1 MDNLS
6 ILLIDDEISQLTS
19 LKSFLSR
26 RNHTIYTAENGND
39 ALDIIHKNLIDVALT
54 DFRMPGMNG
63 LEVLKEIKM
72 INPEIEVVVT
82 TAYGNIDQA
91 VDIMKSGAYD
101 YLTKPIDLDE
111 LENLLFRIKEKK
123 NLLKENK
130 YLREQLKEKFKFD
143 SIISQSGKMED
154 VLNLVGRVANS
165 KATALIKGESGTGKE
180 LIAKALHF
188 ASSRKDN
195 PFITVNVAALSE
207 NLMESELFGHEKGSF
222 TGAIAKRIGR
232 FEEANKG
239 TLFIDEIGDIPL
251 NIQVKLLRAIQFGE
265 IQRIGSN
272 NTEKIDVRIIGATN
286 RNLEE
291 MIEQGEFREDLFY
304 RLNVVSVD
312 IPPLRERKED
322 IPLLIEHFIK
332 KYSQINSKEVSKI
345 SHYALDKLLKYH
357 YPGNIRELENI
368 IERSVIL
375 ARSDMIEESDL
386 PLQLEAQVS
395 KSLLN
400 PHAINK
406 DYDEKIHAFEAEI
419 IRTAL
424 EDNNGNQSAAARY
437 LGITE
442 RHLRSRLERLGLK
455 NNFKP

>member
-6 ILLIDDEISQLTS
+6 ILLVDDEISQLTS
-19 LKSFLSR
+19 LKSFLSK
-26 RNHTIYTAENGND
+26 RNYTIYTAENGND
-39 ALDIIHKNLIDVALT
+39 ALAVINKNLIDVTLT

-63 LEVLKEIKM
+63 LELLKEIKR

-91 VDIMKSGAYD
+91 VDIMKGGAYD

-123 NLLKENK
+123 TLINENK
-130 YLREQLKEKFKFD
+130 YLREQLKDKFKFD

-154 VLNLVGRVANS
+154 VLNLVGRVADS
-165 KATALIKGESGTGKE
+165 KATVLIKGESGTGKE

-195 PFITVNVAALSE
+195 PFVTVNVAALSE

-265 IQRIGSN
+265 IQRIGNN

-291 MIEQGEFREDLFY
+291 MIERGEFREDLYY

-332 KYSQINSKEVSKI
+332 KYSQINGKDVSRI
-345 SHYALDKLLKYH
+345 SHFALDKLLKYH
-357 YPGNIRELENI
+357 YPGNVRELENI

-375 ARSDMIEESDL
+375 SRNDTIEENDL

-406 DYDEKIHAFEAEI
+406 DYEEKIRAFESEI
-419 IRTAL
+419 IKTAL

-442 RHLRSRLERLGLK
+442 RHLRSRLERLGMK
-455 NNFKP
+455 NNFK

>member
-6 ILLIDDEISQLTS
+6 ILLVDDEVSQLTS
-19 LKSFLSR
+19 LKSFLSK
-26 RNHTIYTAENGND
+26 RNYTIYTAENGND
-39 ALDIIHKNLIDVALT
+39 ALDVINKNVIDVTLT

-63 LEVLKEIKM
+63 LELLKEIKK
-72 INPEIEVVVT
+72 INPEIEVVVI

-91 VDIMKSGAYD
+91 VDIMKGGAYD

-111 LENLLFRIKEKK
+111 LEALLFRIKEKK
-123 NLLKENK
+123 TLINENK
-130 YLREQLKEKFKFD
+130 YLKDQLKQKFKFD

-165 KATALIKGESGTGKE
+165 KATVLIKGESGTGKE

-251 NIQVKLLRAIQFGE
+251 NIQIKLLRAIQFGE
-265 IQRIGSN
+265 IQRIGN
-272 NTEKIDVRIIGATN
+272 NKTEKIDVRIIGATN

-291 MIEQGEFREDLFY
+291 MIERGEFREDLYY

-312 IPPLRERKED
+312 IPPLRERRED

-332 KYSQINSKEVSKI
+332 KYSQLNSKDVSRI
-345 SHYALDKLLKYH
+345 SHFALDKLLKYH
-357 YPGNIRELENI
+357 YPGNVRELENI
-368 IERSVIL
+368 VERSVIL
-375 ARSDMIEESDL
+375 SRNDVIEENDL
-386 PLQLEAQVS
+386 PLQLELQTDR
-395 KSLLN
+395 SLLN
-400 PHAINK
+400 PQVINK
-406 DYDEKIHAFEAEI
+406 DYEVKMRSFEIEI
-419 IRTAL
+419 IKTAL
-424 EDNNGNQSAAARY
+424 KDNNGNQSAAARY

-455 NNFKP
+455 NNYK

>member
-26 RNHTIYTAENGND
+26 RNHTIYTAENGSD

-63 LEVLKEIKM
+63 LEVLKEIKK

-332 KYSQINSKEVSKI
+332 KYSQIN
-345 SHYALDKLLKYH
+345 Y
-357 YPGNIRELENI
+357 
-368 IERSVIL
+368 
-375 ARSDMIEESDL
+375 
-386 PLQLEAQVS
+386 
-395 KSLLN
+395 
-400 PHAINK
+400 
-406 DYDEKIHAFEAEI
+406 
-419 IRTAL
+419 
-424 EDNNGNQSAAARY
+424 
-437 LGITE
+437 
-442 RHLRSRLERLGLK
+442 
-455 NNFKP
+455 